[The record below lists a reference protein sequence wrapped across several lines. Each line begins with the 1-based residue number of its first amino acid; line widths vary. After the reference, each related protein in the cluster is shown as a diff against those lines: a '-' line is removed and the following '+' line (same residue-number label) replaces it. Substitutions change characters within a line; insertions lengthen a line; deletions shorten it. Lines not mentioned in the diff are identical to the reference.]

1 MVLYS
6 TQVGFFLKNI
16 DPNNKIKPQKIDFEK
31 LFPCQFRVENGLSSI
46 LLKMSTNEA
55 NKMDLPILLCYI
67 QTNIIF
73 YLFFFVDC

>member
-6 TQVGFFLKNI
+6 TQVSFFFKNI
-16 DPNNKIKPQKIDFEK
+16 DPNNKIKKIDFEK
-31 LFPCQFRVENGLSSI
+31 LFPCQFRVENGLSSS

-73 YLFFFVDC
+73 CPLQL